1 MALFKRECLDQAL
14 ALPIGPLGV
23 LFGKRR
29 PGTREDLHRK
39 LTLLVLV
46 ARRMSA

>member
-14 ALPIGPLGV
+14 ALPIGV

-46 ARRMSA
+46 DRRMSA